1 MLKNICYCY
10 NAFSFKL
17 KWKVISTQT
26 AFKHLRSNKRYGCVY
41 VCVLSFIA
49 AGHKRFLSKAL
60 YESSVVAIFVCLS
73 FQLVAR
79 VCWSIVA
86 FVFCYAAVA
95 RCCVVMLPAES
106 TTHLL
111 STIHYFS
118 TWNVSI
124 QQRHKKQLLLLVL
137 FTSRVV
143 RVHDSMAMLIIKMHK
158 HSSKEW

>member
-1 MLKNICYCY
+1 M
-10 NAFSFKL
+10 
-17 KWKVISTQT
+17 
-26 AFKHLRSNKRYGCVY
+26 
-41 VCVLSFIA
+41 LSFIA

-137 FTSRVV
+137 FTSSVV

-158 HSSKEW
+158 HSSKE